1 MMTIH
6 FQRVRSAGFG
16 ISLDKNAALRCVRRA
31 VLTLFQD
38 VGVVGVVRRCAEHR
52 FQDHGGGIGVV
63 AFCGEGGKLL
73 EQRMHE
79 CFGKTAEGGKVGG
92 GDMFV

>member
-6 FQRVRSAGFG
+6 FRRVRSAGFG

-38 VGVVGVVRRCAEHR
+38 VGVVGVIRGCAEHR

-63 AFCGEGGKLL
+63 AFCGEDGELL

-79 CFGKTAEGGKVGG
+79 CLCKTAERRKVGG
-92 GDMFV
+92 GDMFA

>member
-6 FQRVRSAGFG
+6 FRRVRSAGFG

-31 VLTLFQD
+31 VLILFQN
-38 VGVVGVVRRCAEHR
+38 VGVVGVIRGCAEHR

-63 AFCGEGGKLL
+63 AFCGEGGVLP
-73 EQRMHE
+73 EQRMRE
-79 CFGKTAEGGKVGG
+79 CFGKTAEGRKLRG

>member
-6 FQRVRSAGFG
+6 FQRARSAGFG
-16 ISLDKNAALRCVRRA
+16 RLSDKNAALRCVRRA

-38 VGVVGVVRRCAEHR
+38 VCVVGVIPRCAEHR

-63 AFCGEGGKLL
+63 AFCGEGG
-73 EQRMHE
+73 
-79 CFGKTAEGGKVGG
+79 
-92 GDMFV
+92 

>member
-6 FQRVRSAGFG
+6 FQRIRSAGFG

-31 VLTLFQD
+31 VLILFQD
-38 VGVVGVVRRCAEHR
+38 VGVVGVIRGCAEHR

-63 AFCGEGGKLL
+63 AFCGDGGKLL
-73 EQRMHE
+73 EQYMQE
-79 CFGKTAEGGKVGG
+79 CLRKTAEGGKVGG